1 MLTAPAY
8 SGSTTTLGTFLPS
21 TIGYLKLYYAD
32 WSDTTNAYT
41 YTYTTTLSWVTV
53 NVDRSSA
60 FTGLLVA
67 FDTTGQ
73 SDDTYTFVITADNN
87 GESTPTTFSIVVD
100 STASP
105 SSMYFSSSMYDVLV
119 VDPTADFSIPE
130 TKLCVNSNGPVTD
143 IAYTVASSTIASTTS
158 TDEYYL
164 TTSGSTSQPI
174 LHINNVDDASVVTTV
189 VSIACTSDG
198 NTIY

>member
-1 MLTAPAY
+1 MTAPTY
-8 SGSTTTLGTFLPS
+8 SGSTTLGTYLPS

-41 YTYTTTLSWVTV
+41 YTYSTPLAWVTV
-53 NVDRSSA
+53 TVDRSSA

-67 FDTTGQ
+67 FDTTGLP
-73 SDDTYTFVITADNN
+73 DDTYSFTITADNN
-87 GESTPTTFSIVVD
+87 GESTPTAFSIIVD

-143 IAYTVASSTIASTTS
+143 ITYTVASSTITSTTS

-164 TTSGSTSQPI
+164 TTSGSSSQPI
-174 LHINNVDDASVVTTV
+174 LHINNVADASVVTTI
-189 VSIACTSDG
+189 VSIACVTNAD
-198 NTIY
+198 TIY